1 MILKSFEVENN
12 IQNALKFKFILIY
25 GENIGLKDVL
35 KKKIINSDN
44 DADIV
49 NLYQEDIAKNKDIL
63 LAEVK
68 NISLFK
74 QKKIIIL
81 NQINEKL
88 FSEIDSLL
96 DSKEDIR
103 IILIGDILDKKSKL
117 RSLFEKGTSLAVIP
131 CYNDNDITLKKLIQ
145 NELRGFKNVNSNII
159 NMILN
164 QSNLNRKTILNNIE
178 KIKSFYEN
186 KIISDNN
193 LETLL
198 NSDRNELFENIRD
211 AALSGDK
218 TKLNVLLNNFPFTNE
233 DSFLYINM
241 INYRLIKLLEI
252 HKENTNNNDINTTI
266 NKIRPPIFWKDKPEF
281 LKLMKKWDKQRLT
294 GALKY
299 LGQVEEKIKKN
310 STLNNS
316 TLVKNSITNICTNSW
331 SYF

>member
-103 IILIGDILDKKSKL
+103 IILIGDILDK
-117 RSLFEKGTSLAVIP
+117 
-131 CYNDNDITLKKLIQ
+131 NQ
-145 NELRGFKNVNSNII
+145 N
-159 NMILN
+159 
-164 QSNLNRKTILNNIE
+164 
-178 KIKSFYEN
+178 
-186 KIISDNN
+186 
-193 LETLL
+193 
-198 NSDRNELFENIRD
+198 
-211 AALSGDK
+211 
-218 TKLNVLLNNFPFTNE
+218 
-233 DSFLYINM
+233 
-241 INYRLIKLLEI
+241 
-252 HKENTNNNDINTTI
+252 
-266 NKIRPPIFWKDKPEF
+266 
-281 LKLMKKWDKQRLT
+281 
-294 GALKY
+294 
-299 LGQVEEKIKKN
+299 
-310 STLNNS
+310 
-316 TLVKNSITNICTNSW
+316 
-331 SYF
+331 

>member
-145 NELRGFKNVNSNII
+145 NELRGS
-159 NMILN
+159 
-164 QSNLNRKTILNNIE
+164 
-178 KIKSFYEN
+178 KI
-186 KIISDNN
+186 
-193 LETLL
+193 
-198 NSDRNELFENIRD
+198 
-211 AALSGDK
+211 
-218 TKLNVLLNNFPFTNE
+218 
-233 DSFLYINM
+233 
-241 INYRLIKLLEI
+241 
-252 HKENTNNNDINTTI
+252 
-266 NKIRPPIFWKDKPEF
+266 
-281 LKLMKKWDKQRLT
+281 
-294 GALKY
+294 
-299 LGQVEEKIKKN
+299 
-310 STLNNS
+310 
-316 TLVKNSITNICTNSW
+316 
-331 SYF
+331 